1 MEKIILLTVPGCQP
15 IIGSVIK
22 EDNEFINVEYPVLL
36 LKEDP
41 YLYTMPYIPFAK
53 GGMVA
58 FNKDNIIGVAGVD
71 EEIQDFYKS
80 VVSEMRDS
88 KVTFKKPQESKKES
102 VVLKPKH
109 LH

>member
-1 MEKIILLTVPGCQP
+1 MEKIILLTIPGCQP
-15 IIGSVIK
+15 IIGNVIK
-22 EDNEFINVEYPVLL
+22 EDEEFINIEYPVIM

-58 FNKDNIIGVAGVD
+58 FNKDNIIGVAAVD
-71 EEIQDFYKS
+71 EEVQDFYKT
-80 VVSEMRDS
+80 VVSEMRES
-88 KVTFKKPQESKKES
+88 KISFKKPSEAKKE
-102 VVLKPKH
+102 VIIKPKH